1 MEKWRRI
8 SMRDRILLIVVIIVF
23 LVVNSIKQ
31 VLTLEAVF
39 YMGSLVGI
47 MLYIGY
53 INTSIYDLKRRVM
66 ELETVLKKESEIEK
80 RS

>member
-23 LVVNSIKQ
+23 LVVNSIKP
-31 VLTLEAVF
+31 VLPLEAVF
-39 YMGSLVGI
+39 YMGGLVGI

-53 INTSIYDLKRRVM
+53 INRSIYDLKRRVM